1 MQPTGPNEMQPHH
14 DLQNIGGYLF
24 ETASE
29 KVTAAI
35 AAGAVISPIWLPFAH
50 DVAAQWAPVLGC
62 VWLILQI
69 TLKLI
74 DRVIGMRHKD
84 DDGEMP

>member
-1 MQPTGPNEMQPHH
+1 MQPQHN
-14 DLQNIGGYLF
+14 LQDVGGYLF

-35 AAGAVISPIWLPFAH
+35 ATGAIISPIWLPYAH
-50 DVAAQWAPVLGC
+50 DIAAQWAPVLGC
-62 VWLILQI
+62 VWLVLQI

-74 DRVIGMRHKD
+74 DRVAGIRHKD
-84 DDGEMP
+84 EEETP